1 MKKNDLRTGDIVVMR
16 YNGELGVILL
26 ETNIILFQN
35 NGREDLDDYDENM
48 IYLYD
53 DDAIMEVYRNADFRE
68 IDDEEDTPIYQ
79 SDVNWI
85 RPSKEEREA
94 FRAEMNAKHEEEMR
108 KFLERLEERN
118 ENHINIIAQAIYGNR
133 TLMKIERNRFD
144 NFILGELNS
153 NMYPD
158 ANIEKIIV
166 PSPKCK
172 DIVIVYGKKEEE
184 EELQNVSKWYQED
197 GSITKPLAIIPELD
211 LKIYSRCLVCR
222 IDENGIF
229 QSLQEDDAQY
239 FIDYLAS

>member
-1 MKKNDLRTGDIVVMR
+1 MKKNDLRTGDIVVMK

-53 DDAIMEVYRNADFRE
+53 DDAIMEVYRESDFYE
-68 IDDEEDTPIYQ
+68 VDSDEVEVLYQ
-79 SDVNWI
+79 RDKNWK
-85 RPSKEEREA
+85 RPSKEERDA
-94 FRAEMNAKHEEEMR
+94 FHAKMEEKRE
-108 KFLERLEERN
+108 KEYKKWLERLEERN
-118 ENHINIIAQAIYGNR
+118 ENHIDIIAQAIYGNR

-144 NFILGELNS
+144 NYILGELSS

-184 EELQNVSKWYQED
+184 EKLQNVSKWYQED
-197 GSITKPLAIIPELD
+197 GYIAKPLAIIPELD

-229 QSLQEDDAQY
+229 QSLQKDDAQY
-239 FIDYLAS
+239 FIDYLAA